1 MELGVP
7 EKDSSEGQP
16 RIRRL
21 TPEGVAL
28 SFFGRFSK
36 GVAGKGGLGSSGTTP
51 DLQPGYSRPTGV
63 MD

>member
-1 MELGVP
+1 VP
-7 EKDSSEGQP
+7 ERDLSEGQP

-36 GVAGKGGLGSSGTTP
+36 SEDEKDSLGSSGNTP
-51 DLQPGYSRPTGV
+51 EILPGYGRPTGV
-63 MD
+63 MG

>member
-36 GVAGKGGLGSSGTTP
+36 GVTEEGGLGSSGTTP